1 MIYARSAM
9 SLSRASKALVDPP
22 SDVLAVL
29 DARATRRTRLEA
41 TGDWALAFPA
51 LDRLKFVAVLRGT
64 CCVMFPGSVPQQVS
78 AGDCCI
84 IGRTAYSVASDPLLA
99 PIDGLSLHEGSDVLR
114 LGGDET
120 VMLGGGL
127 TLTRG
132 NAHFLL
138 DMLPA
143 YICVPRASAAAGAV
157 ATALSVATALALLDR
172 EAEHPGIGSEI
183 VTARLTDVL
192 MIEAMRAYASSPEA
206 AEIGWLG
213 ALADPRIGRALH
225 LIHGDIAQPWTV
237 ARLASE
243 VGMSRAAFSATF
255 THRVGQS
262 PLAYVRAWRLTFA
275 RAALEDRRSD
285 VATVAANVGYTSQ
298 SAFGH
303 AFRRAFGVSPGA
315 NART

>member
-1 MIYARSAM
+1 MIYVRSAM
-9 SLSRASKALVDPP
+9 SLSRASKTLIDPL

-64 CCVMFPGSVPQQVS
+64 CWIMFPGSAPQQVS
-78 AGDCCI
+78 AGDCYL
-84 IGRTAYSVASDPLLA
+84 IGRTAYSVASDPVLT
-99 PIDGLSLHEGSDVLR
+99 PIDGLPSYEGSDVLR

-127 TLTRG
+127 TLARG
-132 NAHFLL
+132 NPHFLF

-143 YICVPRASAAAGAV
+143 YIRVPRASAGA
-157 ATALSVATALALLDR
+157 VATALALLDR

-183 VTARLTDVL
+183 VTARLADVL

-225 LIHGDIAQPWTV
+225 LIHSDIAQPWTV

-243 VGMSRAAFSATF
+243 AGMSRAAFSATF

-275 RAALEDRRSD
+275 RAALEDRRSE
-285 VATVAANVGYTSQ
+285 VATVAASVGYTSQ

-303 AFRRAFGVSPGA
+303 AFRRAFGVSPRA
-315 NART
+315 SARA